1 MKTIERKLASV
12 RVISNIQPIP
22 NADKLELVTVD
33 GWNVVVAKDVG
44 HKVGD
49 LVIYCEI
56 DSFLPIREEF
66 EFLRKSSYKKM
77 GDVEGFRL
85 RTVKLRGQVSSGLIL
100 PISVLNP
107 PNTNFY
113 VIPFEGLD
121 VTEMLDIVKY
131 EPPIPAELA
140 GKVKGV
146 FPSFIPKTDEERCLS
161 EDTIIIT
168 ENGPITIKEIC
179 ETKYSGKVLSY
190 NPISNEDEM
199 NFINSHSIQKN
210 NSDWYEI
217 ELESGKIIRTTGN
230 HRIWLPELRC
240 FREVKELLGDE
251 IVKVIKKTDI

>member
-1 MKTIERKLASV
+1 MERKLATIRSIGQ
-12 RVISNIQPIP
+12 ISPILG
-22 NADKLELVTVD
+22 ADKIELATVD
-33 GWNVVVAKDVG
+33 GWNVVVGKDVG

-77 GDVEGFRL
+77 VGKEGFRL
-85 RTVKLRGQVSSGLIL
+85 KTIKLRGQISQGLIL

-107 PNTNFY
+107 PNTNIY
-113 VIPFEGLD
+113 VTPFEGLD
-121 VTEMLDIVKY
+121 VTEILGIIKY
-131 EPPIPAELA
+131 EPPIPANLV
-140 GKVKGV
+140 GKVKGI